1 MLASGLPV
9 VASGPLQ
16 LSFAPPPVQTSSY
29 ATICGWIILQLQTQK
44 NYRSK

>member
-16 LSFAPPPVQTSSY
+16 LSFAPPPGSN
-29 ATICGWIILQLQTQK
+29 L
-44 NYRSK
+44 